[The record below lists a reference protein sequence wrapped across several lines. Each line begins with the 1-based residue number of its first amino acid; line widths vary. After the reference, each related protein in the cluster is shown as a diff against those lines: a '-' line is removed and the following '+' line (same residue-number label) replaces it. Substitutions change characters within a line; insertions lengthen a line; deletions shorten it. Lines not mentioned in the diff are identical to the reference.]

1 MEVYHQIMRQL
12 TCWVKRPTQ
21 EEMITIVEGHLYSEQ
36 LRLKIKRRE
45 IEGALYQH
53 LARSNAHDTVLT
65 RSPEYL
71 DVEILR
77 PHWVR

>member
-36 LRLKIKRRE
+36 LGLKIKRRE
-45 IEGALYQH
+45 VEGALYRH
-53 LARSNAHDTVLT
+53 LAQSRAQETVLS

-71 DVEILR
+71 GVEILR
-77 PHWVR
+77 PHWVK